1 MVRFIVRL
9 YKMILGLVELFFAIP
24 FFGGGFIIAHAYS
37 PLILLVVFHAVGI
50 ALANGARKTKGIH
63 ILGVIGNM
71 AAFIPIVGWLV
82 HLLVG
87 LGLLISGFNDETIS
101 NS

>member
-1 MVRFIVRL
+1 MVRSIVRL

-24 FFGGGFIIAHAYS
+24 IFGGGFIIAHAYT
-37 PLILLVVFHAVGI
+37 PLVVLIVLHAVGV

-63 ILGVIGNM
+63 IFGVVGNM
-71 AAFIPIVGWLV
+71 VAFIPIVGWLV

-87 LGLLISGFNDETIS
+87 LGLLISGFNDKTV
-101 NS
+101 